1 MIFCPLDPDP
11 WIRIF
16 LRIRIRI
23 QEAKILRIQR
33 IRILSTGLY
42 FYHQVPSFAYLLNI
56 LLFQP
61 HSDDF
66 PRRWCQ
72 STLCT
77 IRLRAWT
84 EYIQV
89 HVVIFLLLV
98 YIQAPVFLYVRTRT
112 RDLEIRVVIFLQSDY
127 EYIQNT

>member
-1 MIFCPLDPDP
+1 MFI
-11 WIRIF
+11 
-16 LRIRIRI
+16 
-23 QEAKILRIQR
+23 
-33 IRILSTGLY
+33 
-42 FYHQVPSFAYLLNI
+42 FYHLVPSYAHLLYI
-56 LLFQP
+56 LLFQS

-89 HVVIFLLLV
+89 RSHLFATSLFKQVHCPMSFCNYHFVVET
-98 YIQAPVFLYVRTRT
+98 YRT
-112 RDLEIRVVIFLQSDY
+112 LIY
-127 EYIQNT
+127 EKATPM